1 VYDALSA
8 IPSTASHSTLRFVHP
23 LLLINGTHGHSVSSL
38 SGHPKLAYNL
48 EPLKARLHSAF
59 GALGAATLIAR
70 ICRVQGEDL
79 QCLVRSVPPLL
90 VYTSRM

>member
-70 ICRVQGEDL
+70 ICRAG
-79 QCLVRSVPPLL
+79 RSSAVPCTFRTTPTGI
-90 VYTSRM
+90 YI